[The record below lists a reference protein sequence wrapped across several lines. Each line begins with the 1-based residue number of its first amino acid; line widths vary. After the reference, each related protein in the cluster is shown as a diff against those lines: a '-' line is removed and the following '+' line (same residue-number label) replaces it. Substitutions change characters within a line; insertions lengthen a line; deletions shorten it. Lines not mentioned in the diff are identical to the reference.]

1 MLSRFSHV
9 QLCYP
14 YWLFGPWYFS
24 GKNTG
29 VGCPFLLQGILLSQG
44 SNLRLLHLLH
54 WQAGSLPLMPPGQL
68 PWTYSQV
75 MQKSQEADRHKTVHR
90 GSYNGWLQ
98 NQECIWNV
106 QVQEPLRTSS

>member
-1 MLSRFSHV
+1 MSSSVYIPLCVYAQSRLT
-9 QLCYP
+9 LCDP
-14 YWLFGPWYFS
+14 MDTSLPGSSGPWDS
-24 GKNTG
+24 PSKNTG

-90 GSYNGWLQ
+90 GSYNGWL
-98 NQECIWNV
+98 
-106 QVQEPLRTSS
+106 